1 MQNRFHTQEQL
12 RAYGDALDAYIKWTR
27 ADENYVLKLRQQA
40 NELALVIFEELDEL
54 EEQGE

>member
-12 RAYGDALDAYIKWTR
+12 HEYGDALDAYIKWTR
-27 ADENYVLKLRQQA
+27 ADEKYVLKLQQQA

-54 EEQGE
+54 KEQGE